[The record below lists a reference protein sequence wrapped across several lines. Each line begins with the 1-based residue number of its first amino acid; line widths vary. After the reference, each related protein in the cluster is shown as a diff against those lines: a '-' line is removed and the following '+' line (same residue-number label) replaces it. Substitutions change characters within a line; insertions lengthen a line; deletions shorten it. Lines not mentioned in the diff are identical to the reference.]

1 MEKML
6 RDEPIEVIREQYD
19 EKNMI
24 LSQYGEQVSAWD
36 LYETI
41 FDDLE
46 QEIPVVIIDED
57 ENEKRIRDLY
67 ETIFDD
73 LEQEIPVVIIDEDEN
88 EKRIR
93 TMTISDAVEFGSVR
107 NDTLIGGCTYFNN
120 WISKKSA
127 KSLYTFIIDYDNAY
141 SGVLLNA
148 LQNDWKSANGEPFP
162 KPTYIVNSG
171 TGLHL
176 YFVMT
181 EPIPVYHSMTQN
193 IDKLYRAL
201 AIQQSRRVYVQ
212 TQIQWFGQ
220 DFRCAGGLNKYDWEN
235 TVFRIGEKWDIDD
248 LGKAVG
254 LEDVH
259 FIRYGEKRQKK
270 KGERR
275 KRQKIVGWKTDRAF
289 YDYALRNCKEKT
301 TEGHR
306 YLSMCA
312 LSVIA
317 YKCGVDQD
325 ELERGLESLL
335 PVYNKGAM
343 RQIKPKEI
351 QSAMKMYNEKAMA
364 TPRESLEH
372 WQGWEYHP
380 IKRNGRKREV
390 HLQRARAV
398 QLIDY
403 PEGEWRN
410 KEGRPDKRA
419 EVSQWRSD
427 HPEGKKA
434 DCIRET
440 GLSKPTVYKYWDE
453 VKKS

>member
-1 MEKML
+1 ML

-19 EKNMI
+19 EKNMV
-24 LSQYGEQVSAWD
+24 LSQYGEQVSAW
-36 LYETI
+36 
-41 FDDLE
+41 
-46 QEIPVVIIDED
+46 
-57 ENEKRIRDLY
+57 DLY

-127 KSLYTFIIDYDNAY
+127 KNIYTFIIDYDNAY

-148 LQNDWKSANGEPFP
+148 LQRDWESASGEKFA

-176 YFVMT
+176 YFVLS

-201 AIQQSRRVYVQ
+201 AIQQSRRVYVE

-220 DFRCAGGLNKYDWEN
+220 DFRCAGGRNKYDWEN

-270 KGERR
+270 GERR
-275 KRQKIVGWKTDRAF
+275 KRQKIVGWKTNRAF
-289 YDYALRNCKEKT
+289 YDYALRNCEEKT
-301 TEGHR
+301 KEGHR

-317 YKCGVDQD
+317 YKCGVDQG
-325 ELERGLESLL
+325 ELERDLESLL
-335 PVYNKGAM
+335 PKYNKGAV

-351 QSAMKMYNEKAMA
+351 QSAVKMYNEKAMA

-380 IKRNGRKREV
+380 IKRNGRKRADHIKLMNFVRDEIN
-390 HLQRARAV
+390 QM
-398 QLIDY
+398 D
-403 PEGEWRN
+403 WRN
-410 KEGRPDKRA
+410 KEGRPDRRA
-419 EVSQWRSD
+419 EVIQWRSD
-427 HPEGKKA
+427 HPEGIKA
-434 DCIRET
+434 DCIRD
-440 GLSKPTVYKYWDE
+440 LKIDRKTVSKYWDE

>member
-1 MEKML
+1 
-6 RDEPIEVIREQYD
+6 
-19 EKNMI
+19 
-24 LSQYGEQVSAWD
+24 
-36 LYETI
+36 
-41 FDDLE
+41 
-46 QEIPVVIIDED
+46 
-57 ENEKRIRDLY
+57 
-67 ETIFDD
+67 
-73 LEQEIPVVIIDEDEN
+73 
-88 EKRIR
+88 
-93 TMTISDAVEFGSVR
+93 
-107 NDTLIGGCTYFNN
+107 
-120 WISKKSA
+120 
-127 KSLYTFIIDYDNAY
+127 
-141 SGVLLNA
+141 
-148 LQNDWKSANGEPFP
+148 
-162 KPTYIVNSG
+162 
-171 TGLHL
+171 
-176 YFVMT
+176 
-181 EPIPVYHSMTQN
+181 
-193 IDKLYRAL
+193 
-201 AIQQSRRVYVQ
+201 
-212 TQIQWFGQ
+212 
-220 DFRCAGGLNKYDWEN
+220 
-235 TVFRIGEKWDIDD
+235 
-248 LGKAVG
+248 
-254 LEDVH
+254 
-259 FIRYGEKRQKK
+259 
-270 KGERR
+270 
-275 KRQKIVGWKTDRAF
+275 
-289 YDYALRNCKEKT
+289 
-301 TEGHR
+301 
-306 YLSMCA
+306 MCA

>member
-57 ENEKRIRDLY
+57 ENE
-67 ETIFDD
+67 
-73 LEQEIPVVIIDEDEN
+73 N
-88 EKRIR
+88 
-93 TMTISDAVEFGSVR
+93 
-107 NDTLIGGCTYFNN
+107 
-120 WISKKSA
+120 
-127 KSLYTFIIDYDNAY
+127 YTFIIDYDNAY
-141 SGVLLNA
+141 SGVLLHA
-148 LQNDWKSANGEPFP
+148 LQNNWESANGEPFP
-162 KPTYIVNSG
+162 MPTYIVNSG

-220 DFRCAGGLNKYDWEN
+220 DFRCAGGLNKYNWEN
-235 TVFRIGEKWDIDD
+235 TVFKVGDKWDIDE

-325 ELERGLESLL
+325 ELESDLESLL
-335 PVYNKGAM
+335 PVYNKGAV

-351 QSAMKMYNEKAMA
+351 QSALKMYNEKAMA

-380 IKRNGRKREV
+380 IKRNGQKQRD
-390 HLQRARAV
+390 HLEEARA
-398 QLIDY
+398 IRDIRSRRR
-403 PEGEWRN
+403 GEAWDAHN
-410 KEGRPDKRA
+410 GRKKGSGSKADQ
-419 EVSQWRSD
+419 VIQWRSD

-440 GLSKPTVYKYWDE
+440 GLSKPTVYKWWDE

>member
-1 MEKML
+1 ML

-24 LSQYGEQVSAWD
+24 LSQFGEQVSAW
-36 LYETI
+36 
-41 FDDLE
+41 
-46 QEIPVVIIDED
+46 
-57 ENEKRIRDLY
+57 DLY

-127 KSLYTFIIDYDNAY
+127 RNIHTFIIDYDNAY

-148 LQNDWKSANGEPFP
+148 LQRDWESANGEKFA

-176 YFVMT
+176 YFVLT

-220 DFRCAGGLNKYDWEN
+220 DFRCAGGLNKYNWEN
-235 TVFRIGEKWDIDD
+235 TVFKVGDKWDIDE

-275 KRQKIVGWKTDRAF
+275 KRQKIVGWKTNRAF
-289 YDYALRNCKEKT
+289 YDYALENCRNKT
-301 TEGHR
+301 KEGHR

-325 ELERGLESLL
+325 ELEKDLEKLL
-335 PVYNKGAM
+335 PEYNKGAV

-372 WQGWEYHP
+372 WQGWEYKP
-380 IKRNGRKREV
+380 IKRNGRKRAI
-390 HLQRARAV
+390 HLKIARSTLEIMNEA
-398 QLIDY
+398 
-403 PEGEWRN
+403 EG
-410 KEGRPDKRA
+410 KTLQGRKKGSGSKADQ
-419 EVSQWRSD
+419 VIQWRSD

>member
-41 FDDLE
+41 FDDM
-46 QEIPVVIIDED
+46 
-57 ENEKRIRDLY
+57 
-67 ETIFDD
+67 
-73 LEQEIPVVIIDEDEN
+73 EQEIPVVIIDEDEN

-141 SGVLLNA
+141 SGVLLHA
-148 LQNDWKSANGEPFP
+148 LQNNWESANGEPFP
-162 KPTYIVNSG
+162 MPTYIVNSG

-235 TVFRIGEKWDIDD
+235 TVFKVGDKWDIDE

-254 LEDVH
+254 LKDVH

-317 YKCGVDQD
+317 YKCGVDQY
-325 ELERGLESLL
+325 ELETDLESLL

-351 QSAMKMYNEKAMA
+351 QSALKMYNEKAMA

-380 IKRNGRKREV
+380 IKRNGQKQRD
-390 HLQRARAV
+390 HLEEARAIRDIRSRRRGEAWDAHNGRKKGSGSKAEQV
-398 QLIDY
+398 Q
-403 PEGEWRN
+403 
-410 KEGRPDKRA
+410 K
-419 EVSQWRSD
+419 WRSD

-440 GLSKPTVYKYWDE
+440 GLSKPTVYKWWDE
-453 VKKS
+453 IMNT

>member
-1 MEKML
+1 ML

-24 LSQYGEQVSAWD
+24 LSQFGEQVSAWD

-57 ENEKRIRDLY
+57 
-67 ETIFDD
+67 
-73 LEQEIPVVIIDEDEN
+73 

-127 KSLYTFIIDYDNAY
+127 RNIHTFIIDYDNAY

-148 LQNDWKSANGEPFP
+148 LQRDWESANGEKFA

-176 YFVMT
+176 YFVLT

-201 AIQQSRRVYVQ
+201 AIQQSRRVYVE

-220 DFRCAGGLNKYDWEN
+220 DFRCAGGRNKYDWEN

-275 KRQKIVGWKTDRAF
+275 KRQKIVGWKTNRAF
-289 YDYALRNCKEKT
+289 YDYALENCRNKT
-301 TEGHR
+301 KEGHR

-325 ELERGLESLL
+325 ELERDLEKLL
-335 PVYNKGAM
+335 PEYNKGAV

-372 WQGWEYHP
+372 WQGWEYKP
-380 IKRNGRKREV
+380 IKRNGRKRAI
-390 HLQRARAV
+390 HLKIARSTLEIMNEA
-398 QLIDY
+398 
-403 PEGEWRN
+403 EG
-410 KEGRPDKRA
+410 KTLQGRKKGSGSKADQ
-419 EVSQWRSD
+419 VIQWRSD

>member
-1 MEKML
+1 
-6 RDEPIEVIREQYD
+6 
-19 EKNMI
+19 
-24 LSQYGEQVSAWD
+24 
-36 LYETI
+36 
-41 FDDLE
+41 
-46 QEIPVVIIDED
+46 
-57 ENEKRIRDLY
+57 
-67 ETIFDD
+67 
-73 LEQEIPVVIIDEDEN
+73 
-88 EKRIR
+88 
-93 TMTISDAVEFGSVR
+93 
-107 NDTLIGGCTYFNN
+107 
-120 WISKKSA
+120 
-127 KSLYTFIIDYDNAY
+127 
-141 SGVLLNA
+141 
-148 LQNDWKSANGEPFP
+148 
-162 KPTYIVNSG
+162 
-171 TGLHL
+171 
-176 YFVMT
+176 
-181 EPIPVYHSMTQN
+181 MTQN

-201 AIQQSRRVYVQ
+201 AIQQSRRVYVE

-220 DFRCAGGLNKYDWEN
+220 DFRCAGGRNKYDWEN

-275 KRQKIVGWKTDRAF
+275 KRQKIVGWKTNRAF
-289 YDYALRNCKEKT
+289 YDYALENCRNKT
-301 TEGHR
+301 KEGHR

-325 ELERGLESLL
+325 ELERDLEKLL
-335 PVYNKGAM
+335 PEYNKGAV

-380 IKRNGRKREV
+380 IKRNGRKRADHIKLMNFVRDEIN
-390 HLQRARAV
+390 QM
-398 QLIDY
+398 D
-403 PEGEWRN
+403 WRN
-410 KEGRPDKRA
+410 KEGRPDRRA
-419 EVSQWRSD
+419 EVIQWRSD

-440 GLSKPTVYKYWDE
+440 GLSKSTVYRHWEKT
-453 VKKS
+453 

>member
-24 LSQYGEQVSAWD
+24 LSQFGDQVSAW
-36 LYETI
+36 
-41 FDDLE
+41 
-46 QEIPVVIIDED
+46 
-57 ENEKRIRDLY
+57 DLY

-259 FIRYGEKRQKK
+259 FIRYGEKRQSKK
-270 KGERR
+270 TGRR

-325 ELERGLESLL
+325 ELERDLESLL
-335 PVYNKGAM
+335 PVYNKGAV

-372 WQGWEYHP
+372 WQGWEYKP
-380 IKRNGRKREV
+380 IKRNGLKRNQHLYLARRRKEDMKA
-390 HLQRARAV
+390 LEIPLKA
-398 QLIDY
+398 
-403 PEGEWRN
+403 P
-410 KEGRPDKRA
+410 EGRPDRRA
-419 EVSQWRSD
+419 EVIQWRSD

-440 GLSKPTVYKYWDE
+440 GLSKSTVYRHWDE

>member
-1 MEKML
+1 ML

-24 LSQYGEQVSAWD
+24 LSQFGEQVSAWD

-41 FDDLE
+41 FDDM
-46 QEIPVVIIDED
+46 
-57 ENEKRIRDLY
+57 
-67 ETIFDD
+67 
-73 LEQEIPVVIIDEDEN
+73 EQEIPVVIIDEDEN

-127 KSLYTFIIDYDNAY
+127 KNIYTFIIDYDNAY

-148 LQNDWKSANGEPFP
+148 LQNDWKSASGEPFP
-162 KPTYIVNSG
+162 MPTYIVNSG

-176 YFVMT
+176 YFVLS

-201 AIQQSRRVYVQ
+201 AIQQSRRVYVE

-235 TVFRIGEKWDIDD
+235 TVFKIGDRWDIDE

-259 FIRYGEKRQKK
+259 FIRYGE
-270 KGERR
+270 

-289 YDYALRNCKEKT
+289 YDYALRNCEEKT

-317 YKCGVDQD
+317 YKCGIDQD
-325 ELERGLESLL
+325 ELESDLESLL
-335 PVYNKGAM
+335 PKYNKGAV

-351 QSAMKMYNEKAMA
+351 QSALKMYNEKAMA

-380 IKRNGRKREV
+380 IKRNGRKRADHIKLMNFVRDE
-390 HLQRARAV
+390 LNQM
-398 QLIDY
+398 D
-403 PEGEWRN
+403 WRN
-410 KEGRPDKRA
+410 KEGRPDRRA
-419 EVSQWRSD
+419 EVIQWRSD
-427 HPEGKKA
+427 QPEGIKA
-434 DCIRET
+434 DCIRD
-440 GLSKPTVYKYWDE
+440 LKIDRKTVSKYWDE
-453 VKKS
+453 YKKS

>member
-1 MEKML
+1 MSSGKL
-6 RDEPIEVIREQYD
+6 RDEPIEVIRAQYD
-19 EKNMI
+19 EKNMV
-24 LSQYGEQVSAWD
+24 LSQFGEQVSAWD

-57 ENEKRIRDLY
+57 EEKK
-67 ETIFDD
+67 
-73 LEQEIPVVIIDEDEN
+73 V
-88 EKRIR
+88 R

-127 KSLYTFIIDYDNAY
+127 KNLYTFIIDFDNAY
-141 SGVLLNA
+141 AGTVLDA
-148 LQNDWKSANGEPFP
+148 LQRDWESANGEKFA

-176 YFVMT
+176 YFVLT

-193 IDKLYRAL
+193 IDKLYRSL
-201 AIQQSRRVYVQ
+201 AIQQSRRVYVER
-212 TQIQWFGQ
+212 QIQWFGQ

-235 TVFRIGEKWDIDD
+235 TIFRIGEKWDIDD

-270 KGERR
+270 KTERR
-275 KRQKIVGWKTDRAF
+275 KRQKVVGWKTDRAF

-301 TEGHR
+301 KEGNR

-312 LSVIA
+312 LSAIA
-317 YKCGVDQD
+317 YKCGVDLD
-325 ELERGLESLL
+325 ELERDLESLL
-335 PVYNKGAM
+335 PVYNKGAQ
-343 RQIKPKEI
+343 RIVKPKEI
-351 QSAMKMYNEKAMA
+351 QSAMKMYNEKAMV

-372 WQGWEYHP
+372 WQGWEYQP

-410 KEGRPDKRA
+410 KEGRPEKRDQ
-419 EVSQWRSD
+419 VIQWRAD
-427 HPEGKKA
+427 HPEGKKV
-434 DCIRET
+434 DWIRET
-440 GLSKPTVYKYWDE
+440 GLSKPTVYKYWDAE
-453 VKKS
+453 

>member
-1 MEKML
+1 ML
-6 RDEPIEVIREQYD
+6 RDEPIEVIRKQYD
-19 EKNMI
+19 EKNMV
-24 LSQYGEQVSAWD
+24 LSQFGEQVSAWD

-57 ENEKRIRDLY
+57 EEKKI
-67 ETIFDD
+67 
-73 LEQEIPVVIIDEDEN
+73 QA
-88 EKRIR
+88 
-93 TMTISDAVEFGSVR
+93 MTISDAVELGSVR
-107 NDTLIGGCTYFNN
+107 NDILIGGCTYFNN

-127 KSLYTFIIDYDNAY
+127 KNIYTFIIDYDNAY
-141 SGVLLNA
+141 SGVLLTA
-148 LQNDWKSANGEPFP
+148 LQRDWESANGEHFA

-176 YFVMT
+176 YFVLT
-181 EPIPVYHSMTQN
+181 EPVPVYHSMTEN

-201 AIQQSRRVYVQ
+201 AVQQSQRVYVQ
-212 TQIQWFGQ
+212 RQVQWFGQ

-235 TVFRIGEKWDIDD
+235 TIFRVGEKWDIDD

-335 PVYNKGAM
+335 RVYNKGAM
-343 RQIKPKEI
+343 RQIEPKEI